1 MLRHILVICNNCRNE
16 RYIFDYCL
24 RVVFLLL
31 RYTGTMAKHRVD
43 VANRFHENRKIV
55 IAIETYILQV
65 LSSVERF
72 LRRKRGTER
81 FVISRI

>member
-1 MLRHILVICNNCRNE
+1 
-16 RYIFDYCL
+16 
-24 RVVFLLL
+24 
-31 RYTGTMAKHRVD
+31 MAKHRVD